1 MVSIKKVIGHGGAG
15 ILLMLVLIS
24 VKLHT
29 NFRSLVVPFSSKD
42 DCSGRLCSKF
52 LTGNDL
58 QHFQYCFTKVKLLTE
73 MEDYSCHFINSIR
86 APIALASFPGSGNT
100 WIRGLLQN
108 ITGICTG
115 GIYCDPVMRVNGYP
129 GEYIRSGVV
138 LVVKTH
144 QTAPRWTGVHYDQPP
159 SLKYFKKLKDVPVY
173 SSAIFLVRNPF
184 DALVADWNRQQT
196 IHSSDNH
203 VDSIDREHFGE
214 SIAECCKLFYLPS
227 I

>member
-15 ILLMLVLIS
+15 ILLLLVLIS

-29 NFRSLVVPFSSKD
+29 NSWSLVAPFSSRGG
-42 DCSGRLCSKF
+42 CSDRLCSNF
-52 LTGNDL
+52 LTENDL
-58 QHFQYCFTKVKLLTE
+58 QHFHYCFRKVKLLTE

-86 APIALASFPGSGNT
+86 GPIALASFPGSGNT
-100 WIRGLLQN
+100 WIRGLLQD

-115 GIYCDPVMRVNGYP
+115 GIYCAPVLRVNGYP
-129 GEYIRSGVV
+129 GVYVRSEVV

-144 QTAPRWTGVHYDQPP
+144 QTAPRWTEVNYDKPP
-159 SLKYFKKLKDVPVY
+159 PLKYFKTLKDVPVY

-196 IHSSDNH
+196 VQSYGNH
-203 VDSIDREHFGE
+203 VDSIDREYFGE
-214 SIAECCKLFYLPS
+214 SG
-227 I
+227 